1 MLASFQRCG
10 SLPVEKDLLKKK
22 HRGDDKTLAHS
33 FKMRGGRLS
42 GPGDLKIF
50 KFSNIFSTSFVLQR
64 MFESLLLVVTYS
76 NSGKLSQSSD
86 VNTEEKK
93 SFILST
99 MLRSFERVTPSTLSE
114 TRLFD
119 PLRIDFTKLQN
130 GLGLLLVASSSA
142 RSLM

>member
-1 MLASFQRCG
+1 MTKYSHIPLECEVVSCQVQA
-10 SLPVEKDLLKKK
+10 
-22 HRGDDKTLAHS
+22 
-33 FKMRGGRLS
+33 
-42 GPGDLKIF
+42 
-50 KFSNIFSTSFVLQR
+50 TSFVLQR
-64 MFESLLLVVTYS
+64 MFESLQLVTYS

-114 TRLFD
+114 TRLLD

-130 GLGLLLVASSSA
+130 DLGLLLVKTPTSHINLLKYGFLNKSFYNS
-142 RSLM
+142 